1 MKIVATFYNC
11 CEHNMVITWNSGLE
25 LGIRAIDLQ
34 HRQLVDLINELGVAV
49 ACSPQDCVEAEI
61 LSRLVAYAL
70 FHFSDEEAIAAKL
83 DDATH
88 LRRHRHE
95 HRLFTERMT
104 NWTATPPAAVE
115 MIAYLENWT
124 VDHIS
129 RTDRELG
136 QLLARQSAK
145 GGR

>member
-1 MKIVATFYNC
+1 
-11 CEHNMVITWNSGLE
+11 MVITWNSGLE

-34 HRQLVDLINELGVAV
+34 HRQLVDLINEMSDSV
-49 ACSPQDCVEAEI
+49 ACSPQDCVDSEI

-70 FHFSDEEAIAAKL
+70 FHFSDEEAIAARL
-83 DDATH
+83 DDPTH
-88 LRRHRHE
+88 LRRHRDE
-95 HRLFTERMT
+95 HRAFTERV
-104 NWTATPPAAVE
+104 TAWAAAPPAAVD
-115 MIAYLENWT
+115 IVVFLENWT

-129 RTDRELG
+129 RIDRELG